1 MINKYAVL
9 NPADGQY
16 TKVDSQEEAKK
27 LYVKFVM
34 EFFNFHVHGTPI
46 TVIEVNENGDET
58 WKSLNN
64 GTELP
69 DEYLLSI
76 EKSI

>member
-9 NPADGQY
+9 NPLYGQY
-16 TKVDSQEEAKK
+16 TKVDSEEEAKK

-34 EFFNFHVHGTPI
+34 EFFNSHVHGTPI
-46 TVIEVNENGDET
+46 TLIEVNENGDET
-58 WKSLNN
+58 WKSLDN

-69 DEYLLSI
+69 NEYLI
-76 EKSI
+76 DIQKTI